1 MGASSE
7 ADGLLTL
14 EETDGNGWLAGFHL
28 STAYYRRGSA
38 ELALG
43 HHKKA
48 VKDFKL
54 VVRMKPADKDA
65 RSKLKLCEKIIKEAA
80 FAAAIQ
86 SERNLPLSETIDV
99 DAIGASVE
107 LLRV

>member
-1 MGASSE
+1 MA
-7 ADGLLTL
+7 
-14 EETDGNGWLAGFHL
+14 NCNP
-28 STAYYRRGSA
+28 AYYRRGSA

-65 RSKLKLCEKIIKEAA
+65 RAKLKLCEKIIKEAA

-99 DAIGASVE
+99 NGIGTSAF
-107 LLRV
+107 

>member
-1 MGASSE
+1 MVSNDIIAR
-7 ADGLLTL
+7 A
-14 EETDGNGWLAGFHL
+14 
-28 STAYYRRGSA
+28 AYYRRGSA

-54 VVRMKPADKDA
+54 VVRMKPQDKDA
-65 RSKLKLCEKIIKEAA
+65 RAKLKLCEKIIKEAA

-99 DAIGASVE
+99 NGIGNCLMCTFSFPHAGSNPFLFLFVS
-107 LLRV
+107 

>member
-1 MGASSE
+1 MFSA
-7 ADGLLTL
+7 
-14 EETDGNGWLAGFHL
+14 
-28 STAYYRRGSA
+28 AYYRRGSA

-48 VKDFKL
+48 IKDFKL
-54 VVRMKPADKDA
+54 VVRMKPSDKDA
-65 RSKLKLCEKIIKEAA
+65 RAKLKLCEKIIKEAA

-99 DAIGASVE
+99 NAIGRFALAPIVPLSRQVR
-107 LLRV
+107 LD